1 MKFIKNHSIT
11 GVELP
16 FSEMEILPLI
26 ENRKEAEEYAATI
39 GYKVGYYSENLSF
52 QYRVPYYLTLDKVS
66 FLDLGKNDT
75 YDIIELN
82 KNEEIEIKD
91 GICSIKKKRVL
102 DFETVYTLFFAFFF
116 LGIFVWDSYC
126 DPDIWTPFHLLNSVV
141 LFYLGITKYN
151 KNIRLCKK

>member
-1 MKFIKNHSIT
+1 MKFIKNHSIA
-11 GVELP
+11 GVKSP

-26 ENRKEAEEYAATI
+26 ENRKEAEKYAETM
-39 GYKVGYYSENLSF
+39 GYKVGYCSEDPHF
-52 QYRVPYYLTLDKVS
+52 KYRVPADQLGGEIN
-66 FLDLGKNDT
+66 FLGVGKNDT

-116 LGIFVWDSYC
+116 LGVFIWDYYC
-126 DPDIWTPFHLLNSVV
+126 DSDIWTPFHLLNSIV

-151 KNIRLCKK
+151 KNIRSCKK

>member
-1 MKFIKNHSIT
+1 MPNYLT
-11 GVELP
+11 VD
-16 FSEMEILPLI
+16 
-26 ENRKEAEEYAATI
+26 
-39 GYKVGYYSENLSF
+39 KVG
-52 QYRVPYYLTLDKVS
+52 
-66 FLDLGKNDT
+66 FLGLGKNDA

-116 LGIFVWDSYC
+116 LGVFIWDSYC
-126 DPDIWTPFHLLNSVV
+126 DPDIWTALHLLNSVV

-151 KNIRLCKK
+151 KNNRS

>member
-82 KNEEIEIKD
+82 NLTYQIAGGLEN
-91 GICSIKKKRVL
+91 CSVTDRDVRGAKKIAPQ
-102 DFETVYTLFFAFFF
+102 TFAKIAHCTAPQKF
-116 LGIFVWDSYC
+116 LK
-126 DPDIWTPFHLLNSVV
+126 
-141 LFYLGITKYN
+141 ITHRTA
-151 KNIRLCKK
+151 NIPGY